1 MFIYI
6 VGNILSFELAGLTH
20 APSPQLFDELSNLA
34 FTFVS
39 CGQTKRSRS
48 TGLIASGDWRKSAK
62 WLTSGGNF
70 LN

>member
-6 VGNILSFELAGLTH
+6 VGNNLSFELAGLTH

-48 TGLIASGDWRKSAK
+48 TGLIASGD
-62 WLTSGGNF
+62 
-70 LN
+70 